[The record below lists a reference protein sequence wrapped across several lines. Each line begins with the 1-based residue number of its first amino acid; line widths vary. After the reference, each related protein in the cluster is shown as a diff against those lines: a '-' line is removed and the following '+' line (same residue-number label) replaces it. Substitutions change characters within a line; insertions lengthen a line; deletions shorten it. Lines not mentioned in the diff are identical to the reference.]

1 MDNSKVIVYDPE
13 ADILAI
19 RIREGKAVDSEWLD
33 NDIILLFGENG
44 ELVEVEV
51 HRARRRGLLDVL
63 KALAE
68 YLGIMIPATPARVEA
83 SSSLSK
89 A

>member
-1 MDNSKVIVYDPE
+1 MDNSKVIFYDPE

-51 HRARRRGLLDVL
+51 HRARQRGLLDVL

-68 YLGIMIPATPARVEA
+68 YLGITIPAAPARVEG
-83 SSSLSK
+83 LQQP
-89 A
+89 